1 MRIKSRW
8 NQKERA
14 RSIQETASALGF
26 IMWRIAQNALLNL
39 ENEGFQTDTQA
50 QRLDVIEEFL
60 AFLLHV
66 VDRRVYDRMDQ
77 DERSAFLNALARKL
91 SDFVQDNARD
101 FLGKGDHR
109 TPFIR
114 LVNERMDVYSE
125 FAFRDGEPGF
135 SLKRYLGDCVTG
147 VMGARDSKWI
157 DDQVMDVEVP
167 EALKTLNRGFANL
180 LPQQSEPTE

>member
-26 IMWRIAQNALLNL
+26 ILWRIAQNALLNL

-167 EALKTLNRGFANL
+167 EALKTLNRGLGNL

>member
-1 MRIKSRW
+1 VRIKSRW

-26 IMWRIAQNALLNL
+26 IMWRIAQNALLSL
-39 ENEGFQTDTQA
+39 ENEGFQTDTQV

-66 VDRRVYDRMDQ
+66 VDRLVYDRMDQ
-77 DERSAFLNALARKL
+77 TERSEFMNALARKL

-101 FLGKGDHR
+101 FLGQGDHR
-109 TPFIR
+109 APFIR

-125 FAFRDGEPGF
+125 FAFREGEPGF
-135 SLKRYLGDCVTG
+135 SLRRYLGDRVTG

-157 DDQVMDVEVP
+157 DDQVMDIEVP
-167 EALKTLNRGFANL
+167 EALNTLNRGLGNL
-180 LPQQSEPTE
+180 LPQESELAG